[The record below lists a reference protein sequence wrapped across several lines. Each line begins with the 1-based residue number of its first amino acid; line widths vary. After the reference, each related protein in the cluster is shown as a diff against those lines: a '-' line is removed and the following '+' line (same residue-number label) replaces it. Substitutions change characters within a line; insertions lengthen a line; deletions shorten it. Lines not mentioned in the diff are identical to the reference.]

1 MYAGKIILVFIITF
15 LFILGTAISQSVGLG
30 TQTPHPSAVLDLVS
44 PNKGLL
50 LPRLTQ
56 AARLAIANPPAGL
69 VVYQTDATPG
79 FFIFNGTEWSRY
91 GSSELERIIQGGNTG
106 WRLLGRDPS
115 FYGTIGQNA
124 VDFSNGVITP
134 SVNRGATGANSAAF
148 GVNTTA
154 SGNGSFAAGRESRA
168 SGFNSFALGQNV
180 QAKAVNAI
188 SVGGFNDIADVPG
201 SEAQPTDRIFQI
213 GNGTATNNTSNAMTV
228 LRNGAIGIGIV
239 SPHSSAIL
247 DIAST
252 QKGVLLPRLTQTDR
266 FSIANPAT
274 GLIVYQTDFA
284 QGLYIFNGTQW
295 SRYGSSE
302 LEKITQESNQGWRL
316 LGKDPAFYGIIGQN
330 AVDFS
335 HGIISPGIRGAIGGN
350 AAAFG
355 VNTTA
360 SGNGSFAA
368 GRESR
373 ASGFNSFAFG
383 QNVQAKAVNAISIG
397 GFNDIAD
404 VPGSE
409 AQPTDRIFQ
418 IGNGTAINNTSN
430 AMTVLRNGNVGIGQL
445 NPTNKMHVSNG
456 NIRIDGMLHLST
468 NGDLSGVEFSRDFAG
483 KQADAGKIQYGGFG
497 GPIHVLNIVGGG
509 TNLAGTDRTI
519 KLWSEGGLRIR
530 GNILPDA
537 DNTYIFGNGFF
548 RWSSV
553 WSTNG
558 SIQTSDANLKTNI
571 QPSPYGLNEVMQ
583 LNPVQYNWKEEPNG
597 KKEVGLLAQEVLKL
611 IPAAVVVPEDGSAMG
626 INYSEL
632 IPVLIKA
639 IQEQQNA
646 LKSQAKEIESLKNLL
661 KK

>member
-1 MYAGKIILVFIITF
+1 MYAGKIILVFIITS

-50 LPRLTQ
+50 LPRLTE

-79 FFIFNGTEWSRY
+79 LFIFNATEWSRY

-115 FYGTIGQNA
+115 FYGT
-124 VDFSNGVITP
+124 
-134 SVNRGATGANSAAF
+134 
-148 GVNTTA
+148 
-154 SGNGSFAAGRESRA
+154 
-168 SGFNSFALGQNV
+168 
-180 QAKAVNAI
+180 
-188 SVGGFNDIADVPG
+188 
-201 SEAQPTDRIFQI
+201 
-213 GNGTATNNTSNAMTV
+213 
-228 LRNGAIGIGIV
+228 
-239 SPHSSAIL
+239 
-247 DIAST
+247 
-252 QKGVLLPRLTQTDR
+252 
-266 FSIANPAT
+266 
-274 GLIVYQTDFA
+274 
-284 QGLYIFNGTQW
+284 
-295 SRYGSSE
+295 
-302 LEKITQESNQGWRL
+302 
-316 LGKDPAFYGIIGQN
+316 IGQN

-418 IGNGTAINNTSN
+418 IGNGTAFNNTSN

-571 QPSPYGLNEVMQ
+571 QALPYGLNEVMQ
-583 LNPVQYNWKEEPNG
+583 LNPVLYNWKEEPNS
-597 KKEVGLLAQEVLKL
+597 KKEVGLLAQDVLKL
-611 IPAAVVVPEDGSAMG
+611 IPEAVVVPEDGSAMG
-626 INYSEL
+626 MNYSEL

-639 IQEQQNA
+639 IQEQQ
-646 LKSQAKEIESLKNLL
+646 KEIIEL
-661 KK
+661 KKQIQK